1 MGFSGWEWVIIAPPK
16 RDGWL
21 QMADCGQWQALFF
34 INSQFH
40 LNLTETIPLSREWHL
55 VFRFHWAQEG
65 AAVVVLDL
73 SLGTPFP
80 KKFGM
85 CNGYIKPKKSK

>member
-1 MGFSGWEWVIIAPPK
+1 MGFSGWECVIIAPPK

-55 VFRFHWAQEG
+55 VFS
-65 AAVVVLDL
+65 V
-73 SLGTPFP
+73 SLGSRGCRCSCAGPE
-80 KKFGM
+80 FG
-85 CNGYIKPKKSK
+85 YAVSEKVWHV